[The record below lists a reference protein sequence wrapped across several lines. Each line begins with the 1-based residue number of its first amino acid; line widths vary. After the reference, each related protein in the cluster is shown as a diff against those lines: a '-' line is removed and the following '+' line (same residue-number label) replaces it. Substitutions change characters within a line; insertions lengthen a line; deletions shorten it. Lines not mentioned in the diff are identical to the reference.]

1 MNFGSYGLVKNKRCC
16 VIVMG
21 SPSQCSQLVCV
32 YIIAVRQSGQQA
44 ADGLNYTPPDSP
56 EIRFVR
62 SKQDSAET
70 QWNQRIPAV
79 YSNYAAPTIQLH
91 NKHCERSLISPLHKR
106 WPTSPV
112 TCLS

>member
-1 MNFGSYGLVKNKRCC
+1 MNLGSYVLLKNMHCC

-21 SPSQCSQLVCV
+21 SQCSQLVRV
-32 YIIAVRQSGQQA
+32 HIIAVQQRGQQA

-62 SKQDSAET
+62 SRQDSVET
-70 QWNQRIPAV
+70 HWNQQIPEM
-79 YSNYAAPTIQLH
+79 YSYYAAPTIQLH
-91 NKHCERSLISPLHKR
+91 NKHCGRSLISPLHKR

>member
-1 MNFGSYGLVKNKRCC
+1 MNLGSCVLLENMHCC

-32 YIIAVRQSGQQA
+32 YIIAVQQHGQQA

-62 SKQDSAET
+62 PSQDSVET
-70 QWNQRIPAV
+70 HRNQQIPA
-79 YSNYAAPTIQLH
+79 YSYYAVPTNQLR

-112 TCLS
+112 TRLS